1 MSLHR
6 DFVSLYFKIVLCCWF
21 FLWLLS
27 INYVKIDYIIKYE
40 ENIMVLELVEVLSLK
55 KYLINKT
62 FKHDL
67 ILFILLY
74 LR

>member
-1 MSLHR
+1 MLLVIS
-6 DFVSLYFKIVLCCWF
+6 VA
-21 FLWLLS
+21 LS